1 MRDLVEPAFPKALLT
16 ATVEERIAYFT
27 GVWIVHP
34 VFEDALSRIR
44 RLLRLKQPGYLLVL
58 NGPTGAGKTR
68 LCRMLLAER
77 ILAARER
84 MASEADYVPAFMVE
98 LAADRDGR
106 FDWRDHFVR
115 SLRQLQEP
123 LLDRKVLLD
132 GVTGE
137 LEWGTE
143 RVLRHAYESC
153 LKYRKVD
160 LAIWDEAH
168 HLRKLAGSRAFVEQ
182 MDTVKSIVNLTGT
195 LHLLAG
201 TYEMLD
207 LCDLSAELARRTYD
221 VHLPRYG
228 ESAHDQRIFLNVIR
242 SLQIHLPLP
251 QTDLSPVAD
260 YLYERSLGCVGIL
273 KDWLMEALV
282 LAMEENASV
291 TATVLRRTGYSP
303 GKLQAIRR
311 EIELGECRRREMDG
325 IPLDLLRT
333 ELPVPAARAKSFRH
347 RPGQR
352 RAIRDAAPAAPFH
365 A

>member
-1 MRDLVEPAFPKALLT
+1 MSELDHPAFPVALLT
-16 ATVEERIAYFT
+16 ATADERIAYFAD
-27 GVWIVHP
+27 VWIVHP
-34 VFEDALSRIR
+34 AFKDALTRIR
-44 RLLRLKQPGYLLVL
+44 RLLRLKQPGYLVVL

-77 ILAARER
+77 IAAARER
-84 MASEADYVPAFMVE
+84 MATETDYVPAFMVE
-98 LAADRDGR
+98 LAAERDGR
-106 FDWRDHFVR
+106 FDWRDHFSR

-123 LLDRKVLLD
+123 LLDRKVLRD
-132 GVTGE
+132 EATGE

-143 RVLRHAYESC
+143 RVLRFAYESC
-153 LKYRKVD
+153 LKHRKVE

-201 TYEMLD
+201 TYEILD

-228 ESAHDQRIFLNVIR
+228 ESAHEQRIFLNVIR
-242 SLQIHLPLP
+242 SLQIHLPLRS
-251 QTDLSPVAD
+251 QTNLSALAD

-282 LAMEENASV
+282 LAMEENAGVSESV
-291 TATVLRRTGYSP
+291 LQRTGYSP

-325 IPLDLLRT
+325 IPSI
-333 ELPVPAARAKSFRH
+333 AREKGAPPRPQATSFGH

-352 RAIRDAAPAAPFH
+352 RAIRDPVPAAPFP